1 MKRATK
7 PPKQNLTLD
16 RCADNNPEDE
26 IVATSEQDGNKNLK
40 LGLFILRITTGIFFL
55 AWAIEKLFNP
65 GHAVAISKKFY
76 GLEISPEITLAI
88 GVAQIAITILFMLGL
103 YKKWTTGFLLAIH
116 TVAVAS
122 TWQKLIFA
130 YTAKGLLFWA
140 AVPVLAGL
148 LLLFLARSDDTMCSI
163 HKK

>member
-1 MKRATK
+1 MA
-7 PPKQNLTLD
+7 
-16 RCADNNPEDE
+16 
-26 IVATSEQDGNKNLK
+26 IGEQDENKNLK
-40 LGLFILRITTGIFFL
+40 LGLFVLRITTGMFFL

-65 GHAVAISKKFY
+65 GHGVAISKKFY

-88 GVAQIAITILFMLGL
+88 GVAQIAIILLFMLGM

-116 TVAVAS
+116 TVSVAS

-130 YTAKGLLFWA
+130 YSAKGLLFWA
-140 AVPVLAGL
+140 AVPVWAGL
-148 LLLFLARSDDTMCSI
+148 LLLFLVRNQDTMCSI